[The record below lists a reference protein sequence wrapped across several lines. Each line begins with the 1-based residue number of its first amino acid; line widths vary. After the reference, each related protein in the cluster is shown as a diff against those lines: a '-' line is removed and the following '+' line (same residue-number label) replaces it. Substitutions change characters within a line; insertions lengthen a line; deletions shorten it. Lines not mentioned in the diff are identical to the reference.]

1 MWIAWERAEVIRR
14 RALGN
19 QGEDN
24 ETGGEEEAE
33 CKVGTLTSGM
43 FHNRILFVWDF
54 RLNDVRG
61 SGAFLRVFLQRPH
74 LKTF

>member
-54 RLNDVRG
+54 RLNDVRVDPEHSFG
-61 SGAFLRVFLQRPH
+61 CFYSVLI
-74 LKTF
+74 